1 MAEYEGLLARLR
13 AAAGMGIRRL
23 LVLGNS
29 QLVVNQ
35 VSKEYECTDPKMDAY
50 VREVRRMER
59 HFNGLKLRH
68 VPRHNA
74 IANELSRIASAWAPL
89 PPGAFEE
96 RLTQPSAQQDQPSG
110 PDATASTPTPGEPQ
124 ASGPEGVNPPRQ
136 VAWMADIRAYLDG
149 HTLHEDCAE
158 AEKLARISKQYVQVE
173 GILYR
178 RAANRVLLKCISREQ
193 GVELITDAHQGESA
207 RGGYQHL
214 YVTIN
219 KFTKWPE
226 AYPVIKIDKHSALK
240 FIRGIISRFGV
251 PNRIITDN
259 GTQFTSELFG
269 DYCDDMGIKLCFASP
284 AHPKSNGQ
292 VECAN
297 AEILK
302 GLKTKTYNVLK
313 KHGDSWLEELPAV
326 LWANR
331 TTPSRATGE
340 TPFFLVYGAEA
351 VLPSEISLGSPRVA
365 LHNEANQD
373 EL

>member
-1 MAEYEGLLARLR
+1 VCQFHAKQTHQPAQALQVIPLSWPFAVWGLD
-13 AAAGMGIRRL
+13 I
-23 LVLGNS
+23 LGPF
-29 QLVVNQ
+29 
-35 VSKEYECTDPKMDAY
+35 KA
-50 VREVRRMER
+50 
-59 HFNGLKLRH
+59 
-68 VPRHNA
+68 
-74 IANELSRIASAWAPL
+74 
-89 PPGAFEE
+89 
-96 RLTQPSAQQDQPSG
+96 
-110 PDATASTPTPGEPQ
+110 
-124 ASGPEGVNPPRQ
+124 
-136 VAWMADIRAYLDG
+136 
-149 HTLHEDCAE
+149 
-158 AEKLARISKQYVQVE
+158 
-173 GILYR
+173 
-178 RAANRVLLKCISREQ
+178 
-193 GVELITDAHQGESA
+193 A

-214 YVTIN
+214 YVAIN

-226 AYPVIKIDKHSALK
+226 AYPVVKIDKHSALK
-240 FIRGIISRFGV
+240 FIRGITSRFRV

-292 VECAN
+292 VERAN

-351 VLPSEISLGSPRVA
+351 VLPSELSLGSPRVA
-365 LHNEANQD
+365 LYNEANQD
-373 EL
+373 DLRRDDLVYLEEWIRRAALRAACYQQSLWRYHQRLVRARSLQVGDLVLRRVQSRLGLSKLSPMWEGPYKVIGVPRPGSVRLTTEDGTELPNPGNIEHLRRFYP